1 MEGGWGDHVLFGMGG
16 AEGGGE
22 ERREEGGGRRCRAHR
37 ERRATTSRREI
48 SMSLRGAR
56 GRGAAA
62 SRRLDGAPGLACGGA
77 PNLAP
82 SSCHADPS
90 HFPNRLPG
98 RALRPLGERGAGAR
112 QGSGLAA

>member
-22 ERREEGGGRRCRAHR
+22 ERREEGGARRCRAHR

-48 SMSLRGAR
+48 SMSLRVAR

-62 SRRLDGAPGLACGGA
+62 SRRLDDAPGIACGAP
-77 PNLAP
+77 PNIPPPPGTAGP
-82 SSCHADPS
+82 
-90 HFPNRLPG
+90 FPFP
-98 RALRPLGERGAGAR
+98 ASPPAR
-112 QGSGLAA
+112 NLTPASARRSRS